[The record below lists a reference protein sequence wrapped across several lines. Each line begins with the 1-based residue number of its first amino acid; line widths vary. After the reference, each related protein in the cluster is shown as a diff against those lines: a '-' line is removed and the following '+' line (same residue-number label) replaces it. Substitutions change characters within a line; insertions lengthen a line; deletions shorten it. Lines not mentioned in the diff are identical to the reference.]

1 MPYVLSAVAAHT
13 NPASARTSIGRPR
26 RPSASEPFLPRPSAH
41 VLSCHLASFVR
52 IRPAQPQL
60 QPAARAR
67 LLRPEIFFFF
77 YLCAARASAVCGF
90 FTTPNAIIW
99 RATAFR
105 SRRARMRVGFPV
117 RVAVSIGESYVRTW
131 PRATYVSPHV
141 EKGEQNVCADYMYTR
156 IRSEVTVR
164 AWAWVYVVTR
174 KSRIYI
180 QLCTLVCVCMYG
192 SMGRE
197 TVWHALW
204 FQEAGGRWIRPSL
217 LVVLVTATWLGY
229 VLLSYR
235 TF

>member
-52 IRPAQPQL
+52 IRPAPPNRSCNL
-60 QPAARAR
+60 QRAR
-67 LLRPEIFFFF
+67 
-77 YLCAARASAVCGF
+77 ARASAAAGDF
-90 FTTPNAIIW
+90 FFSLRGARERRVRVFHHHHAIIR

-131 PRATYVSPHV
+131 PRATYISPHV
-141 EKGEQNVCADYMYTR
+141 EKGEQNVCADYIYTR

-164 AWAWVYVVTR
+164 A
-174 KSRIYI
+174 
-180 QLCTLVCVCMYG
+180 
-192 SMGRE
+192 
-197 TVWHALW
+197 
-204 FQEAGGRWIRPSL
+204 
-217 LVVLVTATWLGY
+217 
-229 VLLSYR
+229 
-235 TF
+235 